1 MVVPHFEITKWEK
14 DIMDKIGEIH
24 SIYSTQKLKKYYK
37 DDKEKN
43 LVLGDKTKKMLNELL
58 SINREIIWINLKS

>member
-1 MVVPHFEITKWEK
+1 
-14 DIMDKIGEIH
+14 MDKIGEIH
-24 SIYSTQKLKKYYK
+24 SIDSTQKLKKYYK

-58 SINREIIWINLKS
+58 SINGKII

>member
-1 MVVPHFEITKWEK
+1 
-14 DIMDKIGEIH
+14 MDKIGEIH

-58 SINREIIWINLKS
+58 SINGKII